1 MIGLFREAADFL
13 KPFTLRI
20 TADGGVVATE
30 VEYVDDS
37 ASEIL
42 EDNTCKLSYYH
53 YFCIVIHHA
62 YNDAKIVK

>member
-13 KPFTLRI
+13 RPFTLGI
-20 TADGGVVATE
+20 TADRDVVAAE
-30 VEYVDDS
+30 VEDVDDS
-37 ASEIL
+37 ASEKL
-42 EDNTCKLSYYH
+42 EYNTCKLSYYH